1 MFSVNFKLKS
11 VMAAAVLCG
20 SLLSVPA
27 LADLKVGVVNYQRLM
42 AESPQAKVAT
52 DAIRN
57 EFTPRE
63 NELQR
68 LQTSLKNKEE
78 KLTKDGATMSDD
90 QRARAEKELRDGA
103 RDLQRRQQELQD
115 DFNARR
121 NEEMGRLQKS
131 LVEEVQAYS
140 KTQAFDLVLA
150 DGVIYSTNGLDIT
163 PAIITSL
170 QNRKAAPAA
179 KPAGK

>member
-11 VMAAAVLCG
+11 VIAAAVLCG

-78 KLTKDGATMSDD
+78 
-90 QRARAEKELRDGA
+90 
-103 RDLQRRQQELQD
+103 
-115 DFNARR
+115 
-121 NEEMGRLQKS
+121 
-131 LVEEVQAYS
+131 
-140 KTQAFDLVLA
+140 
-150 DGVIYSTNGLDIT
+150 
-163 PAIITSL
+163 
-170 QNRKAAPAA
+170 
-179 KPAGK
+179 

>member
-1 MFSVNFKLKS
+1 MNFKLKS
-11 VMAAAVLCG
+11 VMTAAVLCG
-20 SLLSVPA
+20 SLLSAPA
-27 LADLKVGVVNYQRLM
+27 LAEIKVGVVNYQRLM

-68 LQTSLKNKEE
+68 VQTSLKTKEE
-78 KLTKDGATMSDD
+78 KLVKDGATMSDD
-90 QRARAEKELRDGA
+90 QRARAEKDLRDGA

-121 NEEMGRLQKS
+121 H
-131 LVEEVQAYS
+131 
-140 KTQAFDLVLA
+140 
-150 DGVIYSTNGLDIT
+150 
-163 PAIITSL
+163 
-170 QNRKAAPAA
+170 
-179 KPAGK
+179 